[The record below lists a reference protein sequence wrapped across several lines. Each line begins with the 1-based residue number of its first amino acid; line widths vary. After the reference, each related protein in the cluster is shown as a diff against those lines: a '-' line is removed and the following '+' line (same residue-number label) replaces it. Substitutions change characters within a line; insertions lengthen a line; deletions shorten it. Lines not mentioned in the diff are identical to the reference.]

1 MKYLYIK
8 ILCLIWALIIT
19 GCVSTENSIQTV
31 AYDDS
36 RLALE
41 KAIELGLQ
49 KARKEYGFNSNNK
62 VIASRINNR
71 WCVSIERLNHPKPVT
86 YDDSRLPLEK
96 AIALGLRKVKE
107 EYRFTQAYNLTAS
120 LSDRCCFVSIYF
132 LPRSPGNDLM
142 VSIYD
147 DGTVT
152 ITPGM

>member
-1 MKYLYIK
+1 MKIM
-8 ILCLIWALIIT
+8 CLIWGLIIT

-36 RLALE
+36 WLALE
-41 KAIELGLQ
+41 KAIE
-49 KARKEYGFNSNNK
+49 
-62 VIASRINNR
+62 
-71 WCVSIERLNHPKPVT
+71 
-86 YDDSRLPLEK
+86 
-96 AIALGLRKVKE
+96 LGLRKVKE

-142 VSIYD
+142 VNIYD

-152 ITPGM
+152 ITPSM